1 MYSDNENV
9 FGDPV
14 TMDQSEL
21 YPVLIESVYW
31 HTEGFRKK
39 IHCEVRIYQKG
50 FITINIT
57 CNVL

>member
-9 FGDPV
+9 FGDPI

-21 YPVLIESVYW
+21 YPVLMSIGTQKDS
-31 HTEGFRKK
+31 GKK

-50 FITINIT
+50 FITINI
-57 CNVL
+57 NVL